1 MNIVVVQM
9 INYTLSF
16 LMWMIVGRGILEL
29 ILGNRQNI
37 MLLAFVKITEP
48 VYGVTRTFTSAVDQ
62 QHSSPDPPSPEKS
75 LAVTWST

>member
-29 ILGNRQNI
+29 IIGNRQNI
-37 MLLAFVKITEP
+37 MTAGLREDHRTGLPRDTENPAVLAA
-48 VYGVTRTFTSAVDQ
+48 GSG
-62 QHSSPDPPSPEKS
+62 SPSGRFSCSPWC
-75 LAVTWST
+75 AWR